1 MAARYALAICK
12 LIICW
17 RPATPTIRTPLR
29 KPESYLDWVCVSVVV
44 VVTGAGTVV
53 CCVVVVELCVVLSV
67 PQPVTDMRA
76 TAATQG
82 RISFVICI
90 ISFGFC
96 LAYYFTSPKL
106 RNRLVIGY
114 GV

>member
-1 MAARYALAICK
+1 VA
-12 LIICW
+12 
-17 RPATPTIRTPLR
+17 
-29 KPESYLDWVCVSVVV
+29 
-44 VVTGAGTVV
+44 
-53 CCVVVVELCVVLSV
+53 LSV

-76 TAATQG
+76 TAATQA